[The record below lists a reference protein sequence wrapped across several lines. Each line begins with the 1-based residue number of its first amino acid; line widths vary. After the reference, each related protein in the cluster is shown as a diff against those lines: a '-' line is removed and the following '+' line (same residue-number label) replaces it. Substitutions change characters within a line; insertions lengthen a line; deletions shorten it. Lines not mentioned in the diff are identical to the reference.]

1 MAGFPLIRLVVRVRC
16 PGVRSHRAGPEPQR
30 GRDAAEPRQP
40 GVPALLPTAAP
51 RGKAKRPRR
60 ALLTRASR
68 SPERWL
74 CDGGSGTHPR
84 GHTAEPTAHG
94 HRSTLFPFTGGLQTR
109 GQTVSDPGGRP
120 HRMAWLGSLSPSAGG
135 TGDLSF
141 RSGAASA
148 GKRSPV
154 TAASAPLCG
163 QRRTLARSWGE
174 PHWWQTDELE
184 EKRFA
189 PPSRAVEGLR
199 FYPSRELIVS
209 PTGPE
214 MKGTVLPTARR
225 AASASRWGQ
234 FPFWPPRPHGGA
246 GGRGPRSGSACW
258 GRNPKAWET

>member
-1 MAGFPLIRLVVRVRC
+1 MSDARVFEVTVRVLNHSVAETPPS
-16 PGVRSHRAGPEPQR
+16 PGSPEYQRFSRRLLREVKLSAHAGLSSHEPAGP
-30 GRDAAEPRQP
+30 
-40 GVPALLPTAAP
+40 
-51 RGKAKRPRR
+51 
-60 ALLTRASR
+60 R
-68 SPERWL
+68 SA
-74 CDGGSGTHPR
+74 GSGTHPR

-184 EKRFA
+184 EKQFA
-189 PPSRAVEGLR
+189 PPSRTVEGLR

-214 MKGTVLPTARR
+214 MKGTVLPTARQ